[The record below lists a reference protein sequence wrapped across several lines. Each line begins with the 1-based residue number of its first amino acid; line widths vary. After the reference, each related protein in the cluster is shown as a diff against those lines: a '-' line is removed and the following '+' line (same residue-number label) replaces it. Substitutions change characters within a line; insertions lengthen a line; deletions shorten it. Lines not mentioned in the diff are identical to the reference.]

1 MRKALGIGSPSPSL
15 RPVLFERIP
24 SGIHPPMI
32 DGNAPRQCL
41 LYVFDLVL
49 FRRALHLHRMAR
61 AAGRQLRRRKFP
73 AWARQV
79 MRDHPPPPDVLSI
92 QPIPTNELNHPERRT
107 HLLARQQAE
116 VSSLLSR
123 SDANVPRIVSRKL
136 R

>member
-1 MRKALGIGSPSPSL
+1 MRKALGIGSLSPSL

-61 AAGRQLRRRKFP
+61 AAGRQLRWRKFP

-79 MRDHPPPPDVLSI
+79 IRDHPSAPDVLSV
-92 QPIPTNELNHPERRT
+92 QPISVGELNHSERCT
-107 HLLARQQAE
+107 HLLTRQQAE

-123 SDANVPRIVSRKL
+123 RDTNVP
-136 R
+136 